1 MNRSKVILS
10 KVVDEACLFTEV
22 HVNIINCLGAN
33 SSKPIYEIAIIK
45 YTLYIEEPMLDIK
58 IFGKLKCFGETIP
71 NWQLSPVRQ
80 PGNFKEDFYSDPPN
94 VNYPTLRQSMYLV
107 HIFMW
112 KSNMINLKLCLNCI
126 TLKV

>member
-1 MNRSKVILS
+1 MNRSKVTLS

-71 NWQLSPVRQ
+71 NWQLPPIRQ
-80 PGNFKEDFYSDPPN
+80 PCNSKKYFLLRPSKCELPHSKTINVSCTHFYLEIQHD
-94 VNYPTLRQSMYLV
+94 
-107 HIFMW
+107 
-112 KSNMINLKLCLNCI
+112 
-126 TLKV
+126 